1 MSYKIWKNNYI
12 SYAGKSKI
20 KKLEK
25 KILDLETEL
34 YYCRRN
40 KKLTT
45 CTFCNRNDGTCGC
58 GKKPDCGIGCEI

>member
-1 MSYKIWKNNYI
+1 MSL
-12 SYAGKSKI
+12 SYN
-20 KKLEK
+20 KLEK
-25 KILDLETEL
+25 KYNEALEKILDLETEL

-45 CTFCNRNDGTCGC
+45 CTFCNRSDGTCGC